1 MFLVFF
7 RGMSLKIGK
16 NIEVV
21 VGFDIVYEEIVR
33 KMMFVGGGVFVEW

>member
-1 MFLVFF
+1 
-7 RGMSLKIGK
+7 MSLKTGK

-33 KMMFVGGGVFVEW
+33 KTMFVGGGAFVEW